1 MSSLNK
7 LVRERDN
14 RMNSARQLDVTMRLP
29 ETKRICVQ
37 CRRVPDVRA
46 MESAWKATF
55 RTGTKPKPWPGV
67 GDTCP
72 ECGGALVSVTW

>member
-7 LVRERDN
+7 LVRDRDN
-14 RMNSARQLDVTMRLP
+14 RMNSARQLDVTVRPP
-29 ETKRICVQ
+29 ETKHICVQ
-37 CRRVPDVRA
+37 CRRVPNTDA
-46 MESAWKATF
+46 MEAAWKATF

-72 ECGGALVSVTW
+72 TCSGRLESITW